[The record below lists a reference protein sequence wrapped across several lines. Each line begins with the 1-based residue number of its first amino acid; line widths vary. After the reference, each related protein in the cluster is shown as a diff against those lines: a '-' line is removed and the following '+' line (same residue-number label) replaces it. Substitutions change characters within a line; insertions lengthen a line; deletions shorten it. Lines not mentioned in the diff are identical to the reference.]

1 MYWEVDCFFKDVAI
15 IIQNFFLFNS
25 ANLFCQELGRVVY
38 YNTVLSIY
46 INIEANKS
54 NIDINI
60 NSVFSF
66 DDNRYSS

>member
-38 YNTVLSIY
+38 YTCNTVLSIY

-54 NIDINI
+54 NVDMNI
-60 NSVFSF
+60 NFF
-66 DDNRYSS
+66 FL